1 MCCETLSDLFDMAR
15 AVYNED
21 NSELPYCLKIT
32 EYIKRAIPCL
42 PKSNSLNA
50 LYWKV
55 LLWEAPN
62 RFESFLLYMEKNRP
76 YKKKFYEPRMN
87 PLSIVAQDLQ
97 DLEDGKYDFYG
108 LSMPPRVGKAI
119 AYDTPVLTKNGWKKH
134 GDLTIRDSVIGI
146 DGEYKKILAIHN
158 PCEMEY
164 EVTFSDGEKIVCHG
178 NHEWVVEDRNTR
190 KLRRIETKK
199 IAGDL
204 RSNDGH
210 FKYRIPKKKFLQGD
224 VHELAVDPYT
234 LGVWLGDGRNQNPDI
249 CGAESDYAI
258 VQAILDNGYELA
270 WDTRHKTTGVRYYG
284 FKELRKQLQE
294 YDMCHSRRRSDKY
307 IPDNYLTA
315 TVGQRLE
322 LLAGLLDTD
331 GCLRKKEH
339 RYDFTTNEERLRDD
353 VISLVSTFGWRCS
366 VVRYERGIS
375 SSGIRANKPYWVIS
389 FNPTCYIPCRLE
401 RKQLYEFSK
410 QRAITIT
417 DVEKI
422 HGIQGNCITVEGG
435 VYCVGK
441 RLKPTHNS
449 SICIFYFAW
458 IIGKRPSSHNA
469 MSGHSGILA
478 DRFHNDLIKL
488 TENEE
493 YTFHEIFPDVQLVS
507 KSSEKNE
514 LYYDAVESFAT
525 TTCRGIDGTWTGAV
539 DISEDGYLYVDD
551 LVRDR
556 KESLSLRRL
565 EGRYQDYLNI
575 LVDRKNDGSKELMVG
590 TRWNVADPL
599 GRIEK
604 QYKDNPRYKFRK
616 LPALNE
622 KGESNFN
629 YPVHGFSTEYYHNM
643 RDRLDKNEWMAKF
656 MQTPFV
662 REGLLFPADG
672 LRYYNGI
679 LPEGDHR
686 VVGACDVA
694 WGGGDSLSMPI
705 GYEYPNGDVYIPSW
719 IFNKGPKEVTIP
731 LVTGKIIGERLT
743 EIQFEANNGGDMYS
757 DKVSSELEKHNYH
770 CSCSY
775 KKAPGNMEKMTKMV
789 AYSGDVKKHFI
800 FLDPEHQDQEYSDA
814 MDELNMTVQ
823 IGDNEHDDAGDGITQ
838 LAMKIYGEI
847 GGPAEIYSSPV

>member
-1 MCCETLSDLFDMAR
+1 MISGRNKRIINAIKKKPVCCETLRDLFDMAR
-15 AVYNED
+15 AVYKED
-21 NSELPYCLKIT
+21 NAELSYCLKIT
-32 EYIKRAIPCL
+32 SYIKQVIPL
-42 PKSNSLNA
+42 LEKSDALNSL
-50 LYWKV
+50 YWDV

-108 LSMPPRVGKAI
+108 LSMPPRVGK
-119 AYDTPVLTKNGWKKH
+119 
-134 GDLTIRDSVIGI
+134 
-146 DGEYKKILAIHN
+146 
-158 PCEMEY
+158 
-164 EVTFSDGEKIVCHG
+164 
-178 NHEWVVEDRNTR
+178 
-190 KLRRIETKK
+190 
-199 IAGDL
+199 
-204 RSNDGH
+204 
-210 FKYRIPKKKFLQGD
+210 
-224 VHELAVDPYT
+224 
-234 LGVWLGDGRNQNPDI
+234 
-249 CGAESDYAI
+249 
-258 VQAILDNGYELA
+258 
-270 WDTRHKTTGVRYYG
+270 
-284 FKELRKQLQE
+284 
-294 YDMCHSRRRSDKY
+294 
-307 IPDNYLTA
+307 
-315 TVGQRLE
+315 
-322 LLAGLLDTD
+322 
-331 GCLRKKEH
+331 
-339 RYDFTTNEERLRDD
+339 
-353 VISLVSTFGWRCS
+353 ST
-366 VVRYERGIS
+366 
-375 SSGIRANKPYWVIS
+375 
-389 FNPTCYIPCRLE
+389 
-401 RKQLYEFSK
+401 
-410 QRAITIT
+410 
-417 DVEKI
+417 
-422 HGIQGNCITVEGG
+422 
-435 VYCVGK
+435 
-441 RLKPTHNS
+441 
-449 SICIFYFAW
+449 ICIFFYAW

-565 EGRYQDYLNI
+565 DGRYQDYLNI

-604 QYKDNPRYKFRK
+604 QYKNNPRYKFRK
-616 LPALNE
+616 IPALNE

-629 YPVHGFSTEYYHNM
+629 YPVKGFSTKYYHDM

-662 REGLLFPADG
+662 REGLLFPADE

-719 IFNKGPKEVTIP
+719 IFNKGKKEVTIP
-731 LVTGKIIGERLT
+731 LVTGKIIGEKLT

-757 DKVSSELEKHNYH
+757 DRVSTELEKHNYH

-838 LAMKIYGEI
+838 LAMKIYGDI
-847 GGPAEIYSSPV
+847 DGPASIIQSPV

>member
-1 MCCETLSDLFDMAR
+1 MISGRNKRIINAIKKKPVCCETLRDLFDMAR
-15 AVYNED
+15 AVYKED
-21 NSELPYCLKIT
+21 NAELSYCLKIT
-32 EYIKRAIPCL
+32 SYIKQVIPL
-42 PKSNSLNA
+42 LEKSDVLNSL
-50 LYWKV
+50 YWDV

-108 LSMPPRVGKAI
+108 LSMPPRVGK
-119 AYDTPVLTKNGWKKH
+119 
-134 GDLTIRDSVIGI
+134 
-146 DGEYKKILAIHN
+146 
-158 PCEMEY
+158 
-164 EVTFSDGEKIVCHG
+164 
-178 NHEWVVEDRNTR
+178 
-190 KLRRIETKK
+190 
-199 IAGDL
+199 
-204 RSNDGH
+204 
-210 FKYRIPKKKFLQGD
+210 
-224 VHELAVDPYT
+224 
-234 LGVWLGDGRNQNPDI
+234 
-249 CGAESDYAI
+249 
-258 VQAILDNGYELA
+258 
-270 WDTRHKTTGVRYYG
+270 
-284 FKELRKQLQE
+284 
-294 YDMCHSRRRSDKY
+294 
-307 IPDNYLTA
+307 
-315 TVGQRLE
+315 
-322 LLAGLLDTD
+322 
-331 GCLRKKEH
+331 
-339 RYDFTTNEERLRDD
+339 
-353 VISLVSTFGWRCS
+353 ST
-366 VVRYERGIS
+366 
-375 SSGIRANKPYWVIS
+375 
-389 FNPTCYIPCRLE
+389 
-401 RKQLYEFSK
+401 
-410 QRAITIT
+410 
-417 DVEKI
+417 
-422 HGIQGNCITVEGG
+422 
-435 VYCVGK
+435 
-441 RLKPTHNS
+441 
-449 SICIFYFAW
+449 ICIFFYAW

-565 EGRYQDYLNI
+565 DGRYQDYLNI

-604 QYKDNPRYKFRK
+604 QYKNNPRYKFRK
-616 LPALNE
+616 IPALNE

-629 YPVHGFSTEYYHNM
+629 YPVKGFSTKYYHNM

-662 REGLLFPADG
+662 REGLLFPADE

-686 VVGACDVA
+686 VIGACDVA

-719 IFNKGPKEVTIP
+719 IFNKGKKEVTIP
-731 LVTGKIIGERLT
+731 LVTGKIIGEKLT

-757 DKVSSELEKHNYH
+757 DRVSTELEKHNYH

-838 LAMKIYGEI
+838 LAMKIYGDI
-847 GGPAEIYSSPV
+847 DGPASIIQSPV

>member
-1 MCCETLSDLFDMAR
+1 MISGRNKRIINAIKKKPVCCETLRDLFDMAR
-15 AVYNED
+15 AVYKED
-21 NSELPYCLKIT
+21 NAELSYCLKIT
-32 EYIKRAIPCL
+32 SYIKQVIPL
-42 PKSNSLNA
+42 LEKSDALNSL
-50 LYWKV
+50 YWDV

-108 LSMPPRVGKAI
+108 LSMPPRVGK
-119 AYDTPVLTKNGWKKH
+119 
-134 GDLTIRDSVIGI
+134 
-146 DGEYKKILAIHN
+146 
-158 PCEMEY
+158 
-164 EVTFSDGEKIVCHG
+164 
-178 NHEWVVEDRNTR
+178 
-190 KLRRIETKK
+190 
-199 IAGDL
+199 
-204 RSNDGH
+204 
-210 FKYRIPKKKFLQGD
+210 
-224 VHELAVDPYT
+224 
-234 LGVWLGDGRNQNPDI
+234 
-249 CGAESDYAI
+249 
-258 VQAILDNGYELA
+258 
-270 WDTRHKTTGVRYYG
+270 
-284 FKELRKQLQE
+284 
-294 YDMCHSRRRSDKY
+294 
-307 IPDNYLTA
+307 
-315 TVGQRLE
+315 
-322 LLAGLLDTD
+322 
-331 GCLRKKEH
+331 
-339 RYDFTTNEERLRDD
+339 
-353 VISLVSTFGWRCS
+353 ST
-366 VVRYERGIS
+366 
-375 SSGIRANKPYWVIS
+375 
-389 FNPTCYIPCRLE
+389 
-401 RKQLYEFSK
+401 
-410 QRAITIT
+410 
-417 DVEKI
+417 
-422 HGIQGNCITVEGG
+422 
-435 VYCVGK
+435 
-441 RLKPTHNS
+441 
-449 SICIFYFAW
+449 ICIFFYAW
-458 IIGKRPSSHNA
+458 IIGKRPASHNA

-556 KESLSLRRL
+556 KESLSLKRL

-604 QYKDNPRYKFRK
+604 QYKNNPRYKFRK

-622 KGESNFN
+622 KGESNFD
-629 YPVHGFSTEYYHNM
+629 YPVHGFSTKYYHNM

-662 REGLLFPADG
+662 REGLLFPADE

-719 IFNKGPKEVTIP
+719 IFNKGKKEVTIP
-731 LVTGKIIGERLT
+731 LVTGKIIGEKLT

-757 DKVSSELEKHNYH
+757 DRVSTELEKHNYH

-775 KKAPGNMEKMTKMV
+775 KKAPGNMEKTTKMV
-789 AYSGDVKKHFI
+789 AYSGDIKKHFI

-838 LAMKIYGEI
+838 LAMKIYGDYDE
-847 GGPAEIYSSPV
+847 PASIIQSPV

>member
-1 MCCETLSDLFDMAR
+1 MISGRNKRIINAIKRKPVCCETLRDLFDMAR
-15 AVYNED
+15 AVYKED
-21 NSELPYCLKIT
+21 NAELSYCLKIT
-32 EYIKRAIPCL
+32 SYIKQVIPL
-42 PKSNSLNA
+42 LEKSDALNG
-50 LYWKV
+50 LYWDV

-108 LSMPPRVGKAI
+108 LSMPPRVGKR
-119 AYDTPVLTKNGWKKH
+119 T
-134 GDLTIRDSVIGI
+134 
-146 DGEYKKILAIHN
+146 
-158 PCEMEY
+158 
-164 EVTFSDGEKIVCHG
+164 
-178 NHEWVVEDRNTR
+178 
-190 KLRRIETKK
+190 
-199 IAGDL
+199 
-204 RSNDGH
+204 
-210 FKYRIPKKKFLQGD
+210 
-224 VHELAVDPYT
+224 
-234 LGVWLGDGRNQNPDI
+234 
-249 CGAESDYAI
+249 
-258 VQAILDNGYELA
+258 
-270 WDTRHKTTGVRYYG
+270 
-284 FKELRKQLQE
+284 
-294 YDMCHSRRRSDKY
+294 
-307 IPDNYLTA
+307 
-315 TVGQRLE
+315 
-322 LLAGLLDTD
+322 
-331 GCLRKKEH
+331 
-339 RYDFTTNEERLRDD
+339 
-353 VISLVSTFGWRCS
+353 
-366 VVRYERGIS
+366 
-375 SSGIRANKPYWVIS
+375 
-389 FNPTCYIPCRLE
+389 
-401 RKQLYEFSK
+401 
-410 QRAITIT
+410 
-417 DVEKI
+417 
-422 HGIQGNCITVEGG
+422 
-435 VYCVGK
+435 
-441 RLKPTHNS
+441 
-449 SICIFYFAW
+449 ICIFFYAW

-556 KESLSLRRL
+556 KESLSLKRL
-565 EGRYQDYLNI
+565 DGRYQDYLNI
-575 LVDRKNDGSKELMVG
+575 LVDRKNDGSRELMVG

-604 QYKDNPRYKFRK
+604 QYKNNPRYKFRK
-616 LPALNE
+616 IPALNE

-775 KKAPGNMEKMTKMV
+775 KKAPGNMEKMTKMI
-789 AYSGDVKKHFI
+789 AYSGDIKKHFV
-800 FLDPEHQDQEYSDA
+800 FLDPDCQDQEYSDA

-838 LAMKIYGEI
+838 LAMKIYGDI
-847 GGPAEIYSSPV
+847 GGPASIVQSPV

>member
-1 MCCETLSDLFDMAR
+1 MISGRNKRIINAIKKKPVCCETLRDLFDMAR
-15 AVYNED
+15 AVYKED
-21 NSELPYCLKIT
+21 NAELSYCLKIT
-32 EYIKRAIPCL
+32 SYIKQVIPL
-42 PKSNSLNA
+42 LEKSDALNSL
-50 LYWKV
+50 YWDV

-108 LSMPPRVGKAI
+108 LSMPPRVGK
-119 AYDTPVLTKNGWKKH
+119 
-134 GDLTIRDSVIGI
+134 
-146 DGEYKKILAIHN
+146 
-158 PCEMEY
+158 
-164 EVTFSDGEKIVCHG
+164 
-178 NHEWVVEDRNTR
+178 
-190 KLRRIETKK
+190 
-199 IAGDL
+199 
-204 RSNDGH
+204 
-210 FKYRIPKKKFLQGD
+210 
-224 VHELAVDPYT
+224 
-234 LGVWLGDGRNQNPDI
+234 
-249 CGAESDYAI
+249 
-258 VQAILDNGYELA
+258 
-270 WDTRHKTTGVRYYG
+270 
-284 FKELRKQLQE
+284 
-294 YDMCHSRRRSDKY
+294 
-307 IPDNYLTA
+307 
-315 TVGQRLE
+315 
-322 LLAGLLDTD
+322 
-331 GCLRKKEH
+331 
-339 RYDFTTNEERLRDD
+339 
-353 VISLVSTFGWRCS
+353 ST
-366 VVRYERGIS
+366 
-375 SSGIRANKPYWVIS
+375 
-389 FNPTCYIPCRLE
+389 
-401 RKQLYEFSK
+401 
-410 QRAITIT
+410 
-417 DVEKI
+417 
-422 HGIQGNCITVEGG
+422 
-435 VYCVGK
+435 
-441 RLKPTHNS
+441 
-449 SICIFYFAW
+449 ICIFFYAW

-469 MSGHSGILA
+469 MSGNSGILA

-556 KESLSLRRL
+556 KESLSLKRL

-604 QYKDNPRYKFRK
+604 QYKNNPRYKFRK

-629 YPVHGFSTEYYHNM
+629 YPVKGFSTKYYHNM

-662 REGLLFPADG
+662 REGLLFPADE
-672 LRYYNGI
+672 LRYYNGV

-686 VVGACDVA
+686 VIGACDVA

-719 IFNKGPKEVTIP
+719 IFNKGKKEVTIP
-731 LVTGKIIGERLT
+731 LVTGKIIGEKLT

-757 DKVSSELEKHNYH
+757 DRVSTELEKHNYH

-838 LAMKIYGEI
+838 LAMKIYGDI
-847 GGPAEIYSSPV
+847 DGPASIIQSPV

>member
-1 MCCETLSDLFDMAR
+1 MISGRNRRIINAIKKKPVSNETLSDLFDMAR

-21 NSELPYCLKIT
+21 SAELHYCLKIT
-32 EYIKRAIPCL
+32 EYVKEVVHYL

-87 PLSIVAQDLQ
+87 PLRIVAQDLQ

-108 LSMPPRVGKAI
+108 LSMPPRVGK
-119 AYDTPVLTKNGWKKH
+119 
-134 GDLTIRDSVIGI
+134 
-146 DGEYKKILAIHN
+146 
-158 PCEMEY
+158 
-164 EVTFSDGEKIVCHG
+164 
-178 NHEWVVEDRNTR
+178 
-190 KLRRIETKK
+190 
-199 IAGDL
+199 
-204 RSNDGH
+204 
-210 FKYRIPKKKFLQGD
+210 
-224 VHELAVDPYT
+224 
-234 LGVWLGDGRNQNPDI
+234 
-249 CGAESDYAI
+249 
-258 VQAILDNGYELA
+258 
-270 WDTRHKTTGVRYYG
+270 
-284 FKELRKQLQE
+284 
-294 YDMCHSRRRSDKY
+294 
-307 IPDNYLTA
+307 
-315 TVGQRLE
+315 
-322 LLAGLLDTD
+322 
-331 GCLRKKEH
+331 
-339 RYDFTTNEERLRDD
+339 
-353 VISLVSTFGWRCS
+353 ST
-366 VVRYERGIS
+366 
-375 SSGIRANKPYWVIS
+375 
-389 FNPTCYIPCRLE
+389 
-401 RKQLYEFSK
+401 
-410 QRAITIT
+410 
-417 DVEKI
+417 
-422 HGIQGNCITVEGG
+422 
-435 VYCVGK
+435 
-441 RLKPTHNS
+441 
-449 SICIFYFAW
+449 ICIFFFAW
-458 IIGKRPSSHNA
+458 IIGKRPDSHNA

-493 YTFHEIFPDVQLVS
+493 YTFHEIFPDVNLQM

-539 DISEDGYLYVDD
+539 DISQDGYLYVDD

-556 KESLSLRRL
+556 KESLSPKRL

-575 LVDRKNDGSKELMVG
+575 LVDRKNDGSRELMVG
-590 TRWNVADPL
+590 TRWNVMDPL
-599 GRIEK
+599 GKIEK
-604 QYKDNPRYKFRK
+604 QYKNNPRYKFRK

-622 KGESNFN
+622 KGESNFD
-629 YPVHGFSTEYYHNM
+629 YPVKGFSTKYYHDM
-643 RDRLDKNEWMAKF
+643 RDKLDKNEWMAKF

-719 IFNKGPKEVTIP
+719 IFNKGPKETTIP
-731 LVTGKIIGERLT
+731 LVTGKIMGEKLT

-757 DKVSSELEKHNYH
+757 DKVSAELEKHNYH

-789 AYSGDVKKHFI
+789 AYSGDVKRHFI

-838 LAMKIYGEI
+838 LAIKIYGDV
-847 GGPAEIYSSPV
+847 GGPADIISSPV

>member
-1 MCCETLSDLFDMAR
+1 MISGRNKRIINAIKKKPVCCETLRDLFDMAR
-15 AVYNED
+15 AVYKED
-21 NSELPYCLKIT
+21 NAELSYCLKIT
-32 EYIKRAIPCL
+32 SYVKKVIPL
-42 PKSNSLNA
+42 LEKSDALNSL
-50 LYWKV
+50 YWDV

-108 LSMPPRVGKAI
+108 LSMPPRVGK
-119 AYDTPVLTKNGWKKH
+119 
-134 GDLTIRDSVIGI
+134 
-146 DGEYKKILAIHN
+146 
-158 PCEMEY
+158 
-164 EVTFSDGEKIVCHG
+164 
-178 NHEWVVEDRNTR
+178 
-190 KLRRIETKK
+190 
-199 IAGDL
+199 
-204 RSNDGH
+204 
-210 FKYRIPKKKFLQGD
+210 
-224 VHELAVDPYT
+224 
-234 LGVWLGDGRNQNPDI
+234 
-249 CGAESDYAI
+249 
-258 VQAILDNGYELA
+258 
-270 WDTRHKTTGVRYYG
+270 
-284 FKELRKQLQE
+284 
-294 YDMCHSRRRSDKY
+294 
-307 IPDNYLTA
+307 
-315 TVGQRLE
+315 
-322 LLAGLLDTD
+322 
-331 GCLRKKEH
+331 
-339 RYDFTTNEERLRDD
+339 
-353 VISLVSTFGWRCS
+353 ST
-366 VVRYERGIS
+366 
-375 SSGIRANKPYWVIS
+375 
-389 FNPTCYIPCRLE
+389 
-401 RKQLYEFSK
+401 
-410 QRAITIT
+410 
-417 DVEKI
+417 
-422 HGIQGNCITVEGG
+422 
-435 VYCVGK
+435 
-441 RLKPTHNS
+441 
-449 SICIFYFAW
+449 ICIFFYAW

-493 YTFHEIFPDVQLVS
+493 YTFHEIFPDVQLAS

-556 KESLSLRRL
+556 KESLSLKRL

-604 QYKDNPRYKFRK
+604 QYKNNPRYKFRK

-775 KKAPGNMEKMTKMV
+775 KKAPGNMEKMTKMI
-789 AYSGDVKKHFI
+789 AYSGDIKKHFI
-800 FLDPEHQDQEYSDA
+800 FLDPDCQDQEYSDA

-838 LAMKIYGEI
+838 LAMKIYGDI
-847 GGPAEIYSSPV
+847 GGLASIVQSPV

>member
-1 MCCETLSDLFDMAR
+1 MISGRNKRIINAIKKKPVCCETLRDLFDMAR
-15 AVYNED
+15 AVYKED
-21 NSELPYCLKIT
+21 NAELSYCLKIT
-32 EYIKRAIPCL
+32 SYIKQVIPL
-42 PKSNSLNA
+42 LEKSDALNSL
-50 LYWKV
+50 YWDV

-108 LSMPPRVGKAI
+108 LSMPPRVGK
-119 AYDTPVLTKNGWKKH
+119 
-134 GDLTIRDSVIGI
+134 
-146 DGEYKKILAIHN
+146 
-158 PCEMEY
+158 
-164 EVTFSDGEKIVCHG
+164 
-178 NHEWVVEDRNTR
+178 
-190 KLRRIETKK
+190 
-199 IAGDL
+199 
-204 RSNDGH
+204 
-210 FKYRIPKKKFLQGD
+210 
-224 VHELAVDPYT
+224 
-234 LGVWLGDGRNQNPDI
+234 
-249 CGAESDYAI
+249 
-258 VQAILDNGYELA
+258 
-270 WDTRHKTTGVRYYG
+270 
-284 FKELRKQLQE
+284 
-294 YDMCHSRRRSDKY
+294 
-307 IPDNYLTA
+307 
-315 TVGQRLE
+315 
-322 LLAGLLDTD
+322 
-331 GCLRKKEH
+331 
-339 RYDFTTNEERLRDD
+339 
-353 VISLVSTFGWRCS
+353 ST
-366 VVRYERGIS
+366 
-375 SSGIRANKPYWVIS
+375 
-389 FNPTCYIPCRLE
+389 
-401 RKQLYEFSK
+401 
-410 QRAITIT
+410 
-417 DVEKI
+417 
-422 HGIQGNCITVEGG
+422 
-435 VYCVGK
+435 
-441 RLKPTHNS
+441 
-449 SICIFYFAW
+449 ICIFFYAW

-565 EGRYQDYLNI
+565 DGRYQDYLNI

-604 QYKDNPRYKFRK
+604 QYKNNPRYKFRK
-616 LPALNE
+616 IPALNE

-629 YPVHGFSTEYYHNM
+629 YPVKGFSTKYYHNM

-662 REGLLFPADG
+662 REGLLFPADE
-672 LRYYNGI
+672 LRYYNGV

-719 IFNKGPKEVTIP
+719 IFNKGKKEVTIP
-731 LVTGKIIGERLT
+731 LVTGKIIGEKLT

-757 DKVSSELEKHNYH
+757 DRVSTELEKHNYH

-823 IGDNEHDDAGDGITQ
+823 IGDNKHDDAGDGITQ
-838 LAMKIYGEI
+838 LAMKIYGDI
-847 GGPAEIYSSPV
+847 DGPASIIQSPV

>member
-1 MCCETLSDLFDMAR
+1 MILGRNKRIINAIKKKPVSCETLRDLFDMAR
-15 AVYNED
+15 AVYKED
-21 NSELPYCLKIT
+21 NAELSYCLKIT
-32 EYIKRAIPCL
+32 SYIKQVIPL
-42 PKSNSLNA
+42 LEKSDALNSL
-50 LYWKV
+50 YWDV

-108 LSMPPRVGKAI
+108 LSMPPRVGK
-119 AYDTPVLTKNGWKKH
+119 
-134 GDLTIRDSVIGI
+134 
-146 DGEYKKILAIHN
+146 
-158 PCEMEY
+158 
-164 EVTFSDGEKIVCHG
+164 
-178 NHEWVVEDRNTR
+178 
-190 KLRRIETKK
+190 
-199 IAGDL
+199 
-204 RSNDGH
+204 
-210 FKYRIPKKKFLQGD
+210 
-224 VHELAVDPYT
+224 
-234 LGVWLGDGRNQNPDI
+234 
-249 CGAESDYAI
+249 
-258 VQAILDNGYELA
+258 
-270 WDTRHKTTGVRYYG
+270 
-284 FKELRKQLQE
+284 
-294 YDMCHSRRRSDKY
+294 
-307 IPDNYLTA
+307 
-315 TVGQRLE
+315 
-322 LLAGLLDTD
+322 
-331 GCLRKKEH
+331 
-339 RYDFTTNEERLRDD
+339 
-353 VISLVSTFGWRCS
+353 ST
-366 VVRYERGIS
+366 
-375 SSGIRANKPYWVIS
+375 
-389 FNPTCYIPCRLE
+389 
-401 RKQLYEFSK
+401 
-410 QRAITIT
+410 
-417 DVEKI
+417 
-422 HGIQGNCITVEGG
+422 
-435 VYCVGK
+435 
-441 RLKPTHNS
+441 
-449 SICIFYFAW
+449 ICIFFYAW

-556 KESLSLRRL
+556 KESLSLKRL

-604 QYKDNPRYKFRK
+604 QYKNNPRYKFRK
-616 LPALNE
+616 IPALNE
-622 KGESNFN
+622 KGESNFD
-629 YPVHGFSTEYYHNM
+629 YPVKGFSTKYYHNM

-662 REGLLFPADG
+662 REGLLFPADE

-686 VVGACDVA
+686 VIGACDVA

-719 IFNKGPKEVTIP
+719 IFNKGKKEVTIP
-731 LVTGKIIGERLT
+731 LVTGKIIGEKLT

-757 DKVSSELEKHNYH
+757 DRVSTELEKHNYH

-838 LAMKIYGEI
+838 LAMKIYGDI
-847 GGPAEIYSSPV
+847 DGPASIIQSPV

>member
-1 MCCETLSDLFDMAR
+1 MISGRNKRIINAIKKKPVCCETLRDLFDMAR
-15 AVYNED
+15 AVYKED
-21 NSELPYCLKIT
+21 NAELSYCLKIT
-32 EYIKRAIPCL
+32 SYIKQVIPL
-42 PKSNSLNA
+42 LEKSDALNSL
-50 LYWKV
+50 YWDV

-108 LSMPPRVGKAI
+108 LSMPPRVGK
-119 AYDTPVLTKNGWKKH
+119 
-134 GDLTIRDSVIGI
+134 
-146 DGEYKKILAIHN
+146 
-158 PCEMEY
+158 
-164 EVTFSDGEKIVCHG
+164 
-178 NHEWVVEDRNTR
+178 
-190 KLRRIETKK
+190 
-199 IAGDL
+199 
-204 RSNDGH
+204 
-210 FKYRIPKKKFLQGD
+210 
-224 VHELAVDPYT
+224 
-234 LGVWLGDGRNQNPDI
+234 
-249 CGAESDYAI
+249 
-258 VQAILDNGYELA
+258 
-270 WDTRHKTTGVRYYG
+270 
-284 FKELRKQLQE
+284 
-294 YDMCHSRRRSDKY
+294 
-307 IPDNYLTA
+307 
-315 TVGQRLE
+315 
-322 LLAGLLDTD
+322 
-331 GCLRKKEH
+331 
-339 RYDFTTNEERLRDD
+339 
-353 VISLVSTFGWRCS
+353 ST
-366 VVRYERGIS
+366 
-375 SSGIRANKPYWVIS
+375 
-389 FNPTCYIPCRLE
+389 
-401 RKQLYEFSK
+401 
-410 QRAITIT
+410 
-417 DVEKI
+417 
-422 HGIQGNCITVEGG
+422 
-435 VYCVGK
+435 
-441 RLKPTHNS
+441 
-449 SICIFYFAW
+449 ICIFFYAW

-565 EGRYQDYLNI
+565 DGRYQDYLNI

-604 QYKDNPRYKFRK
+604 QYKNNPRYKFRK
-616 LPALNE
+616 IPALNE

-629 YPVHGFSTEYYHNM
+629 YPVKGFSTKYYHNM

-662 REGLLFPADG
+662 REGLLFPADE

-719 IFNKGPKEVTIP
+719 IFNKGKKEVTIP
-731 LVTGKIIGERLT
+731 LVTGKIIGEKLT

-757 DKVSSELEKHNYH
+757 DRVSTELEKHNYH

-838 LAMKIYGEI
+838 LAMKIYGDI
-847 GGPAEIYSSPV
+847 DGPASIIQSPV

>member
-1 MCCETLSDLFDMAR
+1 MISGRNKRIINAIKKKPVCCETLRDLFDMAR
-15 AVYNED
+15 AVYKED
-21 NSELPYCLKIT
+21 NAELSYCLKIT
-32 EYIKRAIPCL
+32 IYIKQVIPL
-42 PKSNSLNA
+42 LEKSDALNSL
-50 LYWKV
+50 YWDV

-108 LSMPPRVGKAI
+108 LSMPPRVGK
-119 AYDTPVLTKNGWKKH
+119 
-134 GDLTIRDSVIGI
+134 
-146 DGEYKKILAIHN
+146 
-158 PCEMEY
+158 
-164 EVTFSDGEKIVCHG
+164 
-178 NHEWVVEDRNTR
+178 
-190 KLRRIETKK
+190 
-199 IAGDL
+199 
-204 RSNDGH
+204 
-210 FKYRIPKKKFLQGD
+210 
-224 VHELAVDPYT
+224 
-234 LGVWLGDGRNQNPDI
+234 
-249 CGAESDYAI
+249 
-258 VQAILDNGYELA
+258 
-270 WDTRHKTTGVRYYG
+270 
-284 FKELRKQLQE
+284 
-294 YDMCHSRRRSDKY
+294 
-307 IPDNYLTA
+307 
-315 TVGQRLE
+315 
-322 LLAGLLDTD
+322 
-331 GCLRKKEH
+331 
-339 RYDFTTNEERLRDD
+339 
-353 VISLVSTFGWRCS
+353 ST
-366 VVRYERGIS
+366 
-375 SSGIRANKPYWVIS
+375 
-389 FNPTCYIPCRLE
+389 
-401 RKQLYEFSK
+401 
-410 QRAITIT
+410 
-417 DVEKI
+417 
-422 HGIQGNCITVEGG
+422 
-435 VYCVGK
+435 
-441 RLKPTHNS
+441 
-449 SICIFYFAW
+449 ICIFFYAW

-565 EGRYQDYLNI
+565 DGRYQDYLNI

-604 QYKDNPRYKFRK
+604 QYKNNPRYKFRK
-616 LPALNE
+616 IPALNE

-629 YPVHGFSTEYYHNM
+629 YPVKGFSTKYYHNM

-662 REGLLFPADG
+662 REGLLFPADE
-672 LRYYNGI
+672 LRYYNGV

-719 IFNKGPKEVTIP
+719 IFNKGKKEVTIP
-731 LVTGKIIGERLT
+731 LVTGKIIGEKLT

-757 DKVSSELEKHNYH
+757 DRVSTELEKHNYH

-838 LAMKIYGEI
+838 LAMKIYGDI
-847 GGPAEIYSSPV
+847 DGPASIIQSPV

>member
-1 MCCETLSDLFDMAR
+1 MISGRNRRIINAIKKKPVSNETLSDLFDMAR
-15 AVYNED
+15 VVYNED
-21 NSELPYCLKIT
+21 SAELHYCLKIT
-32 EYIKRAIPCL
+32 EYVKEVIPYL

-87 PLSIVAQDLQ
+87 PLRIVAQDLQ

-108 LSMPPRVGKAI
+108 LSMPPRVGK
-119 AYDTPVLTKNGWKKH
+119 
-134 GDLTIRDSVIGI
+134 
-146 DGEYKKILAIHN
+146 
-158 PCEMEY
+158 
-164 EVTFSDGEKIVCHG
+164 
-178 NHEWVVEDRNTR
+178 
-190 KLRRIETKK
+190 
-199 IAGDL
+199 
-204 RSNDGH
+204 
-210 FKYRIPKKKFLQGD
+210 
-224 VHELAVDPYT
+224 
-234 LGVWLGDGRNQNPDI
+234 
-249 CGAESDYAI
+249 
-258 VQAILDNGYELA
+258 
-270 WDTRHKTTGVRYYG
+270 
-284 FKELRKQLQE
+284 
-294 YDMCHSRRRSDKY
+294 
-307 IPDNYLTA
+307 
-315 TVGQRLE
+315 
-322 LLAGLLDTD
+322 
-331 GCLRKKEH
+331 
-339 RYDFTTNEERLRDD
+339 
-353 VISLVSTFGWRCS
+353 ST
-366 VVRYERGIS
+366 
-375 SSGIRANKPYWVIS
+375 
-389 FNPTCYIPCRLE
+389 
-401 RKQLYEFSK
+401 
-410 QRAITIT
+410 
-417 DVEKI
+417 
-422 HGIQGNCITVEGG
+422 
-435 VYCVGK
+435 
-441 RLKPTHNS
+441 
-449 SICIFYFAW
+449 ICIFFFAW
-458 IIGKRPSSHNA
+458 IIGKRPDSHNA

-493 YTFHEIFPDVQLVS
+493 YTFHEIFPDVNLQM

-539 DISEDGYLYVDD
+539 DISQDGYLYVDD

-556 KESLSLRRL
+556 KESLSPKRL

-575 LVDRKNDGSKELMVG
+575 LVDRKNDGSRELMVG
-590 TRWNVADPL
+590 TRWNVMDPL
-599 GRIEK
+599 GKIEK
-604 QYKDNPRYKFRK
+604 QYKNNPRYKFRK

-622 KGESNFN
+622 KGESNFD
-629 YPVHGFSTEYYHNM
+629 YPVKGFSTKYYHDM
-643 RDRLDKNEWMAKF
+643 RDKLDKNEWMAKF

-719 IFNKGPKEVTIP
+719 IFNKGPKETTIP
-731 LVTGKIIGERLT
+731 LVTGKIMGEKLT

-757 DKVSSELEKHNYH
+757 DKVSAELEKHNYH

-789 AYSGDVKKHFI
+789 AYSGDVKRHFI

-838 LAMKIYGEI
+838 LAIKIYGDV
-847 GGPAEIYSSPV
+847 GGPADIISSPV

>member
-1 MCCETLSDLFDMAR
+1 MISGRNRRIINAIKKKPVSCETLSDLFDMAR
-15 AVYNED
+15 AVYDED
-21 NSELPYCLKIT
+21 DSELSYCLKIT
-32 EYIKRAIPCL
+32 EYVKKVIPCL
-42 PKSNSLNA
+42 PNSNSLNA

-108 LSMPPRVGKAI
+108 LSMPPRVGK
-119 AYDTPVLTKNGWKKH
+119 
-134 GDLTIRDSVIGI
+134 
-146 DGEYKKILAIHN
+146 
-158 PCEMEY
+158 
-164 EVTFSDGEKIVCHG
+164 
-178 NHEWVVEDRNTR
+178 
-190 KLRRIETKK
+190 
-199 IAGDL
+199 
-204 RSNDGH
+204 
-210 FKYRIPKKKFLQGD
+210 
-224 VHELAVDPYT
+224 
-234 LGVWLGDGRNQNPDI
+234 
-249 CGAESDYAI
+249 
-258 VQAILDNGYELA
+258 
-270 WDTRHKTTGVRYYG
+270 
-284 FKELRKQLQE
+284 
-294 YDMCHSRRRSDKY
+294 
-307 IPDNYLTA
+307 
-315 TVGQRLE
+315 
-322 LLAGLLDTD
+322 
-331 GCLRKKEH
+331 
-339 RYDFTTNEERLRDD
+339 
-353 VISLVSTFGWRCS
+353 ST
-366 VVRYERGIS
+366 
-375 SSGIRANKPYWVIS
+375 
-389 FNPTCYIPCRLE
+389 
-401 RKQLYEFSK
+401 
-410 QRAITIT
+410 
-417 DVEKI
+417 
-422 HGIQGNCITVEGG
+422 
-435 VYCVGK
+435 
-441 RLKPTHNS
+441 
-449 SICIFYFAW
+449 ICIFFYAW

-556 KESLSLRRL
+556 KESLSLKRL

-604 QYKDNPRYKFRK
+604 QYKNNPRYKFRK

-622 KGESNFN
+622 KGESNFD
-629 YPVHGFSTEYYHNM
+629 YPVHGFSTKYYHNM

-662 REGLLFPADG
+662 REGLLFPADE

-719 IFNKGPKEVTIP
+719 IFNKGKKEVTIP
-731 LVTGKIIGERLT
+731 LVTGKIIGEKLT

-757 DKVSSELEKHNYH
+757 DRVSTELEKHNYH

-838 LAMKIYGEI
+838 LAMKIYGDI
-847 GGPAEIYSSPV
+847 GGPAQIIQSPV

>member
-1 MCCETLSDLFDMAR
+1 MISGRNKRIINAIKKKPVSCETLRDLFDMAR
-15 AVYNED
+15 AVYKED
-21 NSELPYCLKIT
+21 NAELSYCLKIT
-32 EYIKRAIPCL
+32 SYIKQVIPL
-42 PKSNSLNA
+42 LEKSDALNSL
-50 LYWKV
+50 YWDV

-108 LSMPPRVGKAI
+108 LSMPPRVGK
-119 AYDTPVLTKNGWKKH
+119 
-134 GDLTIRDSVIGI
+134 
-146 DGEYKKILAIHN
+146 
-158 PCEMEY
+158 
-164 EVTFSDGEKIVCHG
+164 
-178 NHEWVVEDRNTR
+178 
-190 KLRRIETKK
+190 
-199 IAGDL
+199 
-204 RSNDGH
+204 
-210 FKYRIPKKKFLQGD
+210 
-224 VHELAVDPYT
+224 
-234 LGVWLGDGRNQNPDI
+234 
-249 CGAESDYAI
+249 
-258 VQAILDNGYELA
+258 
-270 WDTRHKTTGVRYYG
+270 
-284 FKELRKQLQE
+284 
-294 YDMCHSRRRSDKY
+294 
-307 IPDNYLTA
+307 
-315 TVGQRLE
+315 
-322 LLAGLLDTD
+322 
-331 GCLRKKEH
+331 
-339 RYDFTTNEERLRDD
+339 
-353 VISLVSTFGWRCS
+353 ST
-366 VVRYERGIS
+366 
-375 SSGIRANKPYWVIS
+375 
-389 FNPTCYIPCRLE
+389 
-401 RKQLYEFSK
+401 
-410 QRAITIT
+410 
-417 DVEKI
+417 
-422 HGIQGNCITVEGG
+422 
-435 VYCVGK
+435 
-441 RLKPTHNS
+441 
-449 SICIFYFAW
+449 ICIFFYAW

-556 KESLSLRRL
+556 KESLSLKRL

-604 QYKDNPRYKFRK
+604 QYKNNPRYKFRK

-629 YPVHGFSTEYYHNM
+629 YPVKGFSTKYYHNM

-662 REGLLFPADG
+662 REGLLFPADE
-672 LRYYNGI
+672 LRYYNGV

-686 VVGACDVA
+686 VIGACDVA

-719 IFNKGPKEVTIP
+719 IFNKGKKEVTIP
-731 LVTGKIIGERLT
+731 LVTGKIIGEKLT

-757 DKVSSELEKHNYH
+757 DRVSTELEKHNYH

-838 LAMKIYGEI
+838 LAMKIYGDI
-847 GGPAEIYSSPV
+847 DGPASIIQSPV

>member
-1 MCCETLSDLFDMAR
+1 
-15 AVYNED
+15 
-21 NSELPYCLKIT
+21 
-32 EYIKRAIPCL
+32 
-42 PKSNSLNA
+42 
-50 LYWKV
+50 
-55 LLWEAPN
+55 
-62 RFESFLLYMEKNRP
+62 
-76 YKKKFYEPRMN
+76 MN

-108 LSMPPRVGKAI
+108 LSMPPRVGK
-119 AYDTPVLTKNGWKKH
+119 
-134 GDLTIRDSVIGI
+134 
-146 DGEYKKILAIHN
+146 
-158 PCEMEY
+158 
-164 EVTFSDGEKIVCHG
+164 
-178 NHEWVVEDRNTR
+178 
-190 KLRRIETKK
+190 
-199 IAGDL
+199 
-204 RSNDGH
+204 
-210 FKYRIPKKKFLQGD
+210 
-224 VHELAVDPYT
+224 
-234 LGVWLGDGRNQNPDI
+234 
-249 CGAESDYAI
+249 
-258 VQAILDNGYELA
+258 
-270 WDTRHKTTGVRYYG
+270 
-284 FKELRKQLQE
+284 
-294 YDMCHSRRRSDKY
+294 
-307 IPDNYLTA
+307 
-315 TVGQRLE
+315 
-322 LLAGLLDTD
+322 
-331 GCLRKKEH
+331 
-339 RYDFTTNEERLRDD
+339 
-353 VISLVSTFGWRCS
+353 ST
-366 VVRYERGIS
+366 
-375 SSGIRANKPYWVIS
+375 
-389 FNPTCYIPCRLE
+389 
-401 RKQLYEFSK
+401 
-410 QRAITIT
+410 
-417 DVEKI
+417 
-422 HGIQGNCITVEGG
+422 
-435 VYCVGK
+435 
-441 RLKPTHNS
+441 
-449 SICIFYFAW
+449 ICIFFYAW

-556 KESLSLRRL
+556 KESLSLKRL
-565 EGRYQDYLNI
+565 DGRYQDYLNI
-575 LVDRKNDGSKELMVG
+575 LVDRKNDGSRELMVG

-604 QYKDNPRYKFRK
+604 QYKNNPRYKFRK
-616 LPALNE
+616 IPALNE

-775 KKAPGNMEKMTKMV
+775 KKAPGNMEKMTKMI
-789 AYSGDVKKHFI
+789 AYSGDIKKHFV
-800 FLDPEHQDQEYSDA
+800 FLDPDCQDQEYSDA

-838 LAMKIYGEI
+838 LAMKIYGDI
-847 GGPAEIYSSPV
+847 GGPASIVQSPV

>member
-1 MCCETLSDLFDMAR
+1 MISGRNKRIINAIKKKPVCCETLRDLFDMAR
-15 AVYNED
+15 AVYKED
-21 NSELPYCLKIT
+21 NAELSYCLKIT
-32 EYIKRAIPCL
+32 SYIKQVIPL
-42 PKSNSLNA
+42 LEKSDALNSL
-50 LYWKV
+50 YWDV

-87 PLSIVAQDLQ
+87 QLSIVAQDLQ

-108 LSMPPRVGKAI
+108 LSMPPRVGK
-119 AYDTPVLTKNGWKKH
+119 
-134 GDLTIRDSVIGI
+134 
-146 DGEYKKILAIHN
+146 
-158 PCEMEY
+158 
-164 EVTFSDGEKIVCHG
+164 
-178 NHEWVVEDRNTR
+178 
-190 KLRRIETKK
+190 
-199 IAGDL
+199 
-204 RSNDGH
+204 
-210 FKYRIPKKKFLQGD
+210 
-224 VHELAVDPYT
+224 
-234 LGVWLGDGRNQNPDI
+234 
-249 CGAESDYAI
+249 
-258 VQAILDNGYELA
+258 
-270 WDTRHKTTGVRYYG
+270 
-284 FKELRKQLQE
+284 
-294 YDMCHSRRRSDKY
+294 
-307 IPDNYLTA
+307 
-315 TVGQRLE
+315 
-322 LLAGLLDTD
+322 
-331 GCLRKKEH
+331 
-339 RYDFTTNEERLRDD
+339 
-353 VISLVSTFGWRCS
+353 ST
-366 VVRYERGIS
+366 
-375 SSGIRANKPYWVIS
+375 
-389 FNPTCYIPCRLE
+389 
-401 RKQLYEFSK
+401 
-410 QRAITIT
+410 
-417 DVEKI
+417 
-422 HGIQGNCITVEGG
+422 
-435 VYCVGK
+435 
-441 RLKPTHNS
+441 
-449 SICIFYFAW
+449 ICIFFYAW

-556 KESLSLRRL
+556 KESLSLKRL

-575 LVDRKNDGSKELMVG
+575 LVDRKNDGSKELIVG

-604 QYKDNPRYKFRK
+604 QYKNNPRYKFRK
-616 LPALNE
+616 IPALNE
-622 KGESNFN
+622 KGESNFD
-629 YPVHGFSTEYYHNM
+629 YPVHGFSTKYYHDM

-662 REGLLFPADG
+662 REGLLFPADE

-719 IFNKGPKEVTIP
+719 IFNKGKKEVTIP
-731 LVTGKIIGERLT
+731 LVTGKIIGEKLT

-757 DKVSSELEKHNYH
+757 DRVSTELEKHNYH

-838 LAMKIYGEI
+838 LAMKIYGDI
-847 GGPAEIYSSPV
+847 DGPASIIQSPV

>member
-1 MCCETLSDLFDMAR
+1 MISGRNKRIINAIKKKPVCCETLRDLFDMAR
-15 AVYNED
+15 AVYKED
-21 NSELPYCLKIT
+21 NAELSYCLKIT
-32 EYIKRAIPCL
+32 SYIKQVIPL
-42 PKSNSLNA
+42 LEKSDALNSL
-50 LYWKV
+50 YWDV

-108 LSMPPRVGKAI
+108 LSMPPRVGK
-119 AYDTPVLTKNGWKKH
+119 
-134 GDLTIRDSVIGI
+134 
-146 DGEYKKILAIHN
+146 
-158 PCEMEY
+158 
-164 EVTFSDGEKIVCHG
+164 
-178 NHEWVVEDRNTR
+178 
-190 KLRRIETKK
+190 
-199 IAGDL
+199 
-204 RSNDGH
+204 
-210 FKYRIPKKKFLQGD
+210 
-224 VHELAVDPYT
+224 
-234 LGVWLGDGRNQNPDI
+234 
-249 CGAESDYAI
+249 
-258 VQAILDNGYELA
+258 
-270 WDTRHKTTGVRYYG
+270 
-284 FKELRKQLQE
+284 
-294 YDMCHSRRRSDKY
+294 
-307 IPDNYLTA
+307 
-315 TVGQRLE
+315 
-322 LLAGLLDTD
+322 
-331 GCLRKKEH
+331 
-339 RYDFTTNEERLRDD
+339 
-353 VISLVSTFGWRCS
+353 ST
-366 VVRYERGIS
+366 
-375 SSGIRANKPYWVIS
+375 
-389 FNPTCYIPCRLE
+389 
-401 RKQLYEFSK
+401 
-410 QRAITIT
+410 
-417 DVEKI
+417 
-422 HGIQGNCITVEGG
+422 
-435 VYCVGK
+435 
-441 RLKPTHNS
+441 
-449 SICIFYFAW
+449 ICIFFYAW

-565 EGRYQDYLNI
+565 DGRYQDYLNI

-590 TRWNVADPL
+590 TRWNVDDPL

-604 QYKDNPRYKFRK
+604 QYKNNPRYKFRK

-622 KGESNFN
+622 KGESNFD
-629 YPVHGFSTEYYHNM
+629 YPVHGFSTKYYHDM

-662 REGLLFPADG
+662 REGLLFPADE

-719 IFNKGPKEVTIP
+719 IFNKGKKEVTIP
-731 LVTGKIIGERLT
+731 LVTGKIIGEKLT

-757 DKVSSELEKHNYH
+757 DRVSTELEKHNYH

-838 LAMKIYGEI
+838 LAMKIYGDI
-847 GGPAEIYSSPV
+847 DGPASIIQSPV

>member
-1 MCCETLSDLFDMAR
+1 MISGRNKRIINAIKKKPVCCETLRDLFDMAR
-15 AVYNED
+15 AVYKED
-21 NSELPYCLKIT
+21 NAELSYCLKIT
-32 EYIKRAIPCL
+32 NYMKQVIPL
-42 PKSNSLNA
+42 LEKSDALNSL
-50 LYWKV
+50 YWDV

-108 LSMPPRVGKAI
+108 LSMPPRVGKSA
-119 AYDTPVLTKNGWKKH
+119 
-134 GDLTIRDSVIGI
+134 
-146 DGEYKKILAIHN
+146 
-158 PCEMEY
+158 
-164 EVTFSDGEKIVCHG
+164 
-178 NHEWVVEDRNTR
+178 
-190 KLRRIETKK
+190 
-199 IAGDL
+199 
-204 RSNDGH
+204 
-210 FKYRIPKKKFLQGD
+210 
-224 VHELAVDPYT
+224 
-234 LGVWLGDGRNQNPDI
+234 
-249 CGAESDYAI
+249 
-258 VQAILDNGYELA
+258 
-270 WDTRHKTTGVRYYG
+270 
-284 FKELRKQLQE
+284 
-294 YDMCHSRRRSDKY
+294 
-307 IPDNYLTA
+307 
-315 TVGQRLE
+315 
-322 LLAGLLDTD
+322 
-331 GCLRKKEH
+331 
-339 RYDFTTNEERLRDD
+339 
-353 VISLVSTFGWRCS
+353 
-366 VVRYERGIS
+366 
-375 SSGIRANKPYWVIS
+375 
-389 FNPTCYIPCRLE
+389 
-401 RKQLYEFSK
+401 
-410 QRAITIT
+410 
-417 DVEKI
+417 
-422 HGIQGNCITVEGG
+422 
-435 VYCVGK
+435 
-441 RLKPTHNS
+441 
-449 SICIFYFAW
+449 ICIFFYAW

-565 EGRYQDYLNI
+565 DGRYQDYLNI

-604 QYKDNPRYKFRK
+604 QYKNNPRYKFRK
-616 LPALNE
+616 IPALNE

-629 YPVHGFSTEYYHNM
+629 YPVKGFSTKYYHNM

-662 REGLLFPADG
+662 REGLLFPADE
-672 LRYYNGI
+672 LRYYNGV

-719 IFNKGPKEVTIP
+719 IFNKGKKEVTIP
-731 LVTGKIIGERLT
+731 LVTGKIIGEKLT

-757 DKVSSELEKHNYH
+757 DRVSTELEKHNYH

-838 LAMKIYGEI
+838 LAMKIYGDI
-847 GGPAEIYSSPV
+847 DGPASIIQSPV

>member
-1 MCCETLSDLFDMAR
+1 MISGRNKRIINAIKKKPVCCETLRDLFDMAR
-15 AVYNED
+15 AVYKED
-21 NSELPYCLKIT
+21 NAELSYCLKIT
-32 EYIKRAIPCL
+32 SYIKQVIPL
-42 PKSNSLNA
+42 LEKSDALNSL
-50 LYWKV
+50 YWDV

-108 LSMPPRVGKAI
+108 LSMPPRVGK
-119 AYDTPVLTKNGWKKH
+119 
-134 GDLTIRDSVIGI
+134 
-146 DGEYKKILAIHN
+146 
-158 PCEMEY
+158 
-164 EVTFSDGEKIVCHG
+164 
-178 NHEWVVEDRNTR
+178 
-190 KLRRIETKK
+190 
-199 IAGDL
+199 
-204 RSNDGH
+204 
-210 FKYRIPKKKFLQGD
+210 
-224 VHELAVDPYT
+224 
-234 LGVWLGDGRNQNPDI
+234 
-249 CGAESDYAI
+249 
-258 VQAILDNGYELA
+258 
-270 WDTRHKTTGVRYYG
+270 
-284 FKELRKQLQE
+284 
-294 YDMCHSRRRSDKY
+294 
-307 IPDNYLTA
+307 
-315 TVGQRLE
+315 
-322 LLAGLLDTD
+322 
-331 GCLRKKEH
+331 
-339 RYDFTTNEERLRDD
+339 
-353 VISLVSTFGWRCS
+353 ST
-366 VVRYERGIS
+366 
-375 SSGIRANKPYWVIS
+375 
-389 FNPTCYIPCRLE
+389 
-401 RKQLYEFSK
+401 
-410 QRAITIT
+410 
-417 DVEKI
+417 
-422 HGIQGNCITVEGG
+422 
-435 VYCVGK
+435 
-441 RLKPTHNS
+441 
-449 SICIFYFAW
+449 ICIFFYAW

-539 DISEDGYLYVDD
+539 DISQDGYLYVDD

-556 KESLSLRRL
+556 KESLSPKRL

-575 LVDRKNDGSKELMVG
+575 LVDRKNDGSRELMVG
-590 TRWNVADPL
+590 TRWNVMDPL
-599 GRIEK
+599 GKIEK
-604 QYKDNPRYKFRK
+604 QYKNNPRYKFRK

-622 KGESNFN
+622 KGESNFD
-629 YPVHGFSTEYYHNM
+629 YPVKGFSTKYYHDM
-643 RDRLDKNEWMAKF
+643 RDKLDKNEWMAKF

-719 IFNKGPKEVTIP
+719 IFNKGPKETTIP
-731 LVTGKIIGERLT
+731 LVTGKIMGEKLT

-757 DKVSSELEKHNYH
+757 DRVSTELEKHNYH

-838 LAMKIYGEI
+838 LAMKIYGDI
-847 GGPAEIYSSPV
+847 DGPASIIQSPV

>member
-1 MCCETLSDLFDMAR
+1 MISGRNKRIINAIKKKPVCCETLRDLSDMAR
-15 AVYNED
+15 AVYKED
-21 NSELPYCLKIT
+21 NAELSYCLKIT
-32 EYIKRAIPCL
+32 SYIKQVIPL
-42 PKSNSLNA
+42 LEKSDALNSL
-50 LYWKV
+50 YWDV

-108 LSMPPRVGKAI
+108 LSMPPRVGK
-119 AYDTPVLTKNGWKKH
+119 
-134 GDLTIRDSVIGI
+134 
-146 DGEYKKILAIHN
+146 
-158 PCEMEY
+158 
-164 EVTFSDGEKIVCHG
+164 
-178 NHEWVVEDRNTR
+178 
-190 KLRRIETKK
+190 
-199 IAGDL
+199 
-204 RSNDGH
+204 
-210 FKYRIPKKKFLQGD
+210 
-224 VHELAVDPYT
+224 
-234 LGVWLGDGRNQNPDI
+234 
-249 CGAESDYAI
+249 
-258 VQAILDNGYELA
+258 
-270 WDTRHKTTGVRYYG
+270 
-284 FKELRKQLQE
+284 
-294 YDMCHSRRRSDKY
+294 
-307 IPDNYLTA
+307 
-315 TVGQRLE
+315 
-322 LLAGLLDTD
+322 
-331 GCLRKKEH
+331 
-339 RYDFTTNEERLRDD
+339 
-353 VISLVSTFGWRCS
+353 ST
-366 VVRYERGIS
+366 
-375 SSGIRANKPYWVIS
+375 
-389 FNPTCYIPCRLE
+389 
-401 RKQLYEFSK
+401 
-410 QRAITIT
+410 
-417 DVEKI
+417 
-422 HGIQGNCITVEGG
+422 
-435 VYCVGK
+435 
-441 RLKPTHNS
+441 
-449 SICIFYFAW
+449 ICIFFYAW

-556 KESLSLRRL
+556 KESLSLKRL

-604 QYKDNPRYKFRK
+604 QYKNNPRYKFRK

-622 KGESNFN
+622 KGESNFD
-629 YPVHGFSTEYYHNM
+629 YPVHGFSTKYYHDM

-662 REGLLFPADG
+662 REGLLFPADE

-719 IFNKGPKEVTIP
+719 IFNKGKKEVTIP
-731 LVTGKIIGERLT
+731 LVTGKIIGEKLT

-757 DKVSSELEKHNYH
+757 DRVSTELEKHNYH

-838 LAMKIYGEI
+838 LAMKIYGDI
-847 GGPAEIYSSPV
+847 DGPASIIQSPV

>member
-1 MCCETLSDLFDMAR
+1 MISGRNKRIINAIKKKPVSCETLRDLFDMAR
-15 AVYNED
+15 AVYKED
-21 NSELPYCLKIT
+21 NAELSYCLKIT
-32 EYIKRAIPCL
+32 SYIKQVIPL
-42 PKSNSLNA
+42 LGKSDALNSL
-50 LYWKV
+50 YWDV

-108 LSMPPRVGKAI
+108 LSMPPRVGK
-119 AYDTPVLTKNGWKKH
+119 
-134 GDLTIRDSVIGI
+134 
-146 DGEYKKILAIHN
+146 
-158 PCEMEY
+158 
-164 EVTFSDGEKIVCHG
+164 
-178 NHEWVVEDRNTR
+178 
-190 KLRRIETKK
+190 
-199 IAGDL
+199 
-204 RSNDGH
+204 
-210 FKYRIPKKKFLQGD
+210 
-224 VHELAVDPYT
+224 
-234 LGVWLGDGRNQNPDI
+234 
-249 CGAESDYAI
+249 
-258 VQAILDNGYELA
+258 
-270 WDTRHKTTGVRYYG
+270 
-284 FKELRKQLQE
+284 
-294 YDMCHSRRRSDKY
+294 
-307 IPDNYLTA
+307 
-315 TVGQRLE
+315 
-322 LLAGLLDTD
+322 
-331 GCLRKKEH
+331 
-339 RYDFTTNEERLRDD
+339 
-353 VISLVSTFGWRCS
+353 ST
-366 VVRYERGIS
+366 
-375 SSGIRANKPYWVIS
+375 
-389 FNPTCYIPCRLE
+389 
-401 RKQLYEFSK
+401 
-410 QRAITIT
+410 
-417 DVEKI
+417 
-422 HGIQGNCITVEGG
+422 
-435 VYCVGK
+435 
-441 RLKPTHNS
+441 
-449 SICIFYFAW
+449 ICIFFYAW

-565 EGRYQDYLNI
+565 DGRYQDYLNI

-604 QYKDNPRYKFRK
+604 QYKNNPRYKFRK
-616 LPALNE
+616 IPALNE

-629 YPVHGFSTEYYHNM
+629 YPVKGFSTKYYHNM

-662 REGLLFPADG
+662 REGLLFPADE

-719 IFNKGPKEVTIP
+719 IFNKGKKEVTIP
-731 LVTGKIIGERLT
+731 LVTGKIIGEKLT

-757 DKVSSELEKHNYH
+757 DRVSTELEKHNYH

-838 LAMKIYGEI
+838 LAMKIYGDI
-847 GGPAEIYSSPV
+847 DGPASIIQSPV

>member
-1 MCCETLSDLFDMAR
+1 MISGRNKRIINAIKKKPVSCETLRDLFDMAR
-15 AVYNED
+15 AVYKED
-21 NSELPYCLKIT
+21 NAELSYCLKIT
-32 EYIKRAIPCL
+32 SYIKQVIPL
-42 PKSNSLNA
+42 LEKSDALNSL
-50 LYWKV
+50 YWDV

-108 LSMPPRVGKAI
+108 LSMPPRVGK
-119 AYDTPVLTKNGWKKH
+119 
-134 GDLTIRDSVIGI
+134 
-146 DGEYKKILAIHN
+146 
-158 PCEMEY
+158 
-164 EVTFSDGEKIVCHG
+164 
-178 NHEWVVEDRNTR
+178 
-190 KLRRIETKK
+190 
-199 IAGDL
+199 
-204 RSNDGH
+204 
-210 FKYRIPKKKFLQGD
+210 
-224 VHELAVDPYT
+224 
-234 LGVWLGDGRNQNPDI
+234 
-249 CGAESDYAI
+249 
-258 VQAILDNGYELA
+258 
-270 WDTRHKTTGVRYYG
+270 
-284 FKELRKQLQE
+284 
-294 YDMCHSRRRSDKY
+294 
-307 IPDNYLTA
+307 
-315 TVGQRLE
+315 
-322 LLAGLLDTD
+322 
-331 GCLRKKEH
+331 
-339 RYDFTTNEERLRDD
+339 
-353 VISLVSTFGWRCS
+353 ST
-366 VVRYERGIS
+366 
-375 SSGIRANKPYWVIS
+375 
-389 FNPTCYIPCRLE
+389 
-401 RKQLYEFSK
+401 
-410 QRAITIT
+410 
-417 DVEKI
+417 
-422 HGIQGNCITVEGG
+422 
-435 VYCVGK
+435 
-441 RLKPTHNS
+441 
-449 SICIFYFAW
+449 ICIFFYAW

-556 KESLSLRRL
+556 KESLSLKRL

-604 QYKDNPRYKFRK
+604 QYKNNPRYKFRK

-622 KGESNFN
+622 KGESNFD
-629 YPVHGFSTEYYHNM
+629 YPVHGFSTKYYHDM

-662 REGLLFPADG
+662 REGLLFPADE

-705 GYEYPNGDVYIPSW
+705 GYEYPNGDVYIPSL
-719 IFNKGPKEVTIP
+719 IFNKGKKEVTIP
-731 LVTGKIIGERLT
+731 LVTGKIIGEKLT

-757 DKVSSELEKHNYH
+757 DRVSTELEKHNYH

-838 LAMKIYGEI
+838 LAMKIYGDI
-847 GGPAEIYSSPV
+847 DGPASIIQSPV

>member
-1 MCCETLSDLFDMAR
+1 MISGRNKRIINAIKKKPVCCETLRDLFDMAR
-15 AVYNED
+15 AVYKED
-21 NSELPYCLKIT
+21 NAELSYCLKIT
-32 EYIKRAIPCL
+32 SYIKQVVQL
-42 PKSNSLNA
+42 LEKSDALNG
-50 LYWKV
+50 LYWDV

-108 LSMPPRVGKAI
+108 LSMPPRVGK
-119 AYDTPVLTKNGWKKH
+119 
-134 GDLTIRDSVIGI
+134 
-146 DGEYKKILAIHN
+146 
-158 PCEMEY
+158 
-164 EVTFSDGEKIVCHG
+164 
-178 NHEWVVEDRNTR
+178 
-190 KLRRIETKK
+190 
-199 IAGDL
+199 
-204 RSNDGH
+204 
-210 FKYRIPKKKFLQGD
+210 
-224 VHELAVDPYT
+224 
-234 LGVWLGDGRNQNPDI
+234 
-249 CGAESDYAI
+249 
-258 VQAILDNGYELA
+258 
-270 WDTRHKTTGVRYYG
+270 
-284 FKELRKQLQE
+284 
-294 YDMCHSRRRSDKY
+294 
-307 IPDNYLTA
+307 
-315 TVGQRLE
+315 
-322 LLAGLLDTD
+322 
-331 GCLRKKEH
+331 
-339 RYDFTTNEERLRDD
+339 
-353 VISLVSTFGWRCS
+353 ST
-366 VVRYERGIS
+366 
-375 SSGIRANKPYWVIS
+375 
-389 FNPTCYIPCRLE
+389 
-401 RKQLYEFSK
+401 
-410 QRAITIT
+410 
-417 DVEKI
+417 
-422 HGIQGNCITVEGG
+422 
-435 VYCVGK
+435 
-441 RLKPTHNS
+441 
-449 SICIFYFAW
+449 ICIFFYAW

-556 KESLSLRRL
+556 KESLSLKRL

-604 QYKDNPRYKFRK
+604 QYKNNPRYKFRK

-622 KGESNFN
+622 KGESNFD
-629 YPVHGFSTEYYHNM
+629 YPVHGFSTKYYHDM

-662 REGLLFPADG
+662 REGLLFPADE

-719 IFNKGPKEVTIP
+719 IFNKGKKEVTIP
-731 LVTGKIIGERLT
+731 LVTGKIIGEKLT

-757 DKVSSELEKHNYH
+757 DRVSTELEKHNYH

-838 LAMKIYGEI
+838 LAMKIYGDI
-847 GGPAEIYSSPV
+847 DGPASIIQSPV

>member
-1 MCCETLSDLFDMAR
+1 MISGRNRRIINAIKKKPVSNETLSDLFDMAR
-15 AVYNED
+15 VVYNED
-21 NSELPYCLKIT
+21 SAELHYCLKIT
-32 EYIKRAIPCL
+32 EYVKEVVHYL

-87 PLSIVAQDLQ
+87 PLRIVAQDLQ

-108 LSMPPRVGKAI
+108 LSMPPRVGK
-119 AYDTPVLTKNGWKKH
+119 
-134 GDLTIRDSVIGI
+134 
-146 DGEYKKILAIHN
+146 
-158 PCEMEY
+158 
-164 EVTFSDGEKIVCHG
+164 
-178 NHEWVVEDRNTR
+178 
-190 KLRRIETKK
+190 
-199 IAGDL
+199 
-204 RSNDGH
+204 
-210 FKYRIPKKKFLQGD
+210 
-224 VHELAVDPYT
+224 
-234 LGVWLGDGRNQNPDI
+234 
-249 CGAESDYAI
+249 
-258 VQAILDNGYELA
+258 
-270 WDTRHKTTGVRYYG
+270 
-284 FKELRKQLQE
+284 
-294 YDMCHSRRRSDKY
+294 
-307 IPDNYLTA
+307 
-315 TVGQRLE
+315 
-322 LLAGLLDTD
+322 
-331 GCLRKKEH
+331 
-339 RYDFTTNEERLRDD
+339 
-353 VISLVSTFGWRCS
+353 ST
-366 VVRYERGIS
+366 
-375 SSGIRANKPYWVIS
+375 
-389 FNPTCYIPCRLE
+389 
-401 RKQLYEFSK
+401 
-410 QRAITIT
+410 
-417 DVEKI
+417 
-422 HGIQGNCITVEGG
+422 
-435 VYCVGK
+435 
-441 RLKPTHNS
+441 
-449 SICIFYFAW
+449 ICIFFFAW
-458 IIGKRPSSHNA
+458 IIGKRPDSHNA

-493 YTFHEIFPDVQLVS
+493 YTFHEIFPDVNLQM

-514 LYYDAVESFAT
+514 LYYDAIESFAT

-539 DISEDGYLYVDD
+539 DISQDGYLYVDD

-556 KESLSLRRL
+556 KESLSPKRL

-575 LVDRKNDGSKELMVG
+575 LVDRKNDGSRELMVG
-590 TRWNVADPL
+590 TRWNVMDPL
-599 GRIEK
+599 GKIEK
-604 QYKDNPRYKFRK
+604 QYKNNPRYKFRK

-622 KGESNFN
+622 KGESNFD
-629 YPVHGFSTEYYHNM
+629 YPVKGFSTKYYHDM
-643 RDRLDKNEWMAKF
+643 RDKLDKNEWMAKF

-719 IFNKGPKEVTIP
+719 IFNKGPKETTIP
-731 LVTGKIIGERLT
+731 LVTGKIMGEKLT

-757 DKVSSELEKHNYH
+757 DKVSAELEKHNYH

-789 AYSGDVKKHFI
+789 AYSGDVKRHFI

-838 LAMKIYGEI
+838 LAIKIYGDV
-847 GGPAEIYSSPV
+847 GGPADIISSPV

>member
-1 MCCETLSDLFDMAR
+1 MISGRNRRIINAIKKKPVCCETLRDLFDMAR
-15 AVYNED
+15 AVYKED
-21 NSELPYCLKIT
+21 NAELSYCLKIT
-32 EYIKRAIPCL
+32 SYVKKVIPL
-42 PKSNSLNA
+42 LEKSDALNG
-50 LYWKV
+50 LYWDV

-108 LSMPPRVGKAI
+108 LSMPPRVGK
-119 AYDTPVLTKNGWKKH
+119 
-134 GDLTIRDSVIGI
+134 
-146 DGEYKKILAIHN
+146 
-158 PCEMEY
+158 
-164 EVTFSDGEKIVCHG
+164 
-178 NHEWVVEDRNTR
+178 
-190 KLRRIETKK
+190 
-199 IAGDL
+199 
-204 RSNDGH
+204 
-210 FKYRIPKKKFLQGD
+210 
-224 VHELAVDPYT
+224 
-234 LGVWLGDGRNQNPDI
+234 
-249 CGAESDYAI
+249 
-258 VQAILDNGYELA
+258 
-270 WDTRHKTTGVRYYG
+270 
-284 FKELRKQLQE
+284 
-294 YDMCHSRRRSDKY
+294 
-307 IPDNYLTA
+307 
-315 TVGQRLE
+315 
-322 LLAGLLDTD
+322 
-331 GCLRKKEH
+331 
-339 RYDFTTNEERLRDD
+339 
-353 VISLVSTFGWRCS
+353 ST
-366 VVRYERGIS
+366 
-375 SSGIRANKPYWVIS
+375 
-389 FNPTCYIPCRLE
+389 
-401 RKQLYEFSK
+401 
-410 QRAITIT
+410 
-417 DVEKI
+417 
-422 HGIQGNCITVEGG
+422 
-435 VYCVGK
+435 
-441 RLKPTHNS
+441 
-449 SICIFYFAW
+449 ICIFFYAW
-458 IIGKRPSSHNA
+458 IIGRRPASHNA

-556 KESLSLRRL
+556 KESLSLKRL

-575 LVDRKNDGSKELMVG
+575 LVDRKNDGSRELMVG

-604 QYKDNPRYKFRK
+604 QYKNNPRYKFRK

-622 KGESNFN
+622 KGESNFD
-629 YPVHGFSTEYYHNM
+629 YPVHGFSTKYYHDM

-719 IFNKGPKEVTIP
+719 VFNKGPKEVTIP
-731 LVTGKIIGERLT
+731 IVTGKIMGEKLT

-775 KKAPGNMEKMTKMV
+775 KKAPGNMEKMTKMI
-789 AYSGDVKKHFI
+789 AYSGDIKKHFI
-800 FLDPEHQDQEYSDA
+800 FLDPDCQDQEYSDA

-838 LAMKIYGEI
+838 LAMKIYGDI
-847 GGPAEIYSSPV
+847 GGPASIVQSPV

>member
-1 MCCETLSDLFDMAR
+1 VISGRNKRIINAIKKKPVCCETLRDLFDMAR
-15 AVYNED
+15 AVYKED
-21 NSELPYCLKIT
+21 NAELSYCLKIT
-32 EYIKRAIPCL
+32 IYIKQVIPL
-42 PKSNSLNA
+42 LEKSDALNSL
-50 LYWKV
+50 YWDV

-108 LSMPPRVGKAI
+108 LSMPPRVGK
-119 AYDTPVLTKNGWKKH
+119 
-134 GDLTIRDSVIGI
+134 
-146 DGEYKKILAIHN
+146 
-158 PCEMEY
+158 
-164 EVTFSDGEKIVCHG
+164 
-178 NHEWVVEDRNTR
+178 
-190 KLRRIETKK
+190 
-199 IAGDL
+199 
-204 RSNDGH
+204 
-210 FKYRIPKKKFLQGD
+210 
-224 VHELAVDPYT
+224 
-234 LGVWLGDGRNQNPDI
+234 
-249 CGAESDYAI
+249 
-258 VQAILDNGYELA
+258 
-270 WDTRHKTTGVRYYG
+270 
-284 FKELRKQLQE
+284 
-294 YDMCHSRRRSDKY
+294 
-307 IPDNYLTA
+307 
-315 TVGQRLE
+315 
-322 LLAGLLDTD
+322 
-331 GCLRKKEH
+331 
-339 RYDFTTNEERLRDD
+339 
-353 VISLVSTFGWRCS
+353 ST
-366 VVRYERGIS
+366 
-375 SSGIRANKPYWVIS
+375 
-389 FNPTCYIPCRLE
+389 
-401 RKQLYEFSK
+401 
-410 QRAITIT
+410 
-417 DVEKI
+417 
-422 HGIQGNCITVEGG
+422 
-435 VYCVGK
+435 
-441 RLKPTHNS
+441 
-449 SICIFYFAW
+449 ICIFFYAW

-469 MSGHSGILA
+469 MSGHGGILA

-565 EGRYQDYLNI
+565 DGRYQDYLNI

-604 QYKDNPRYKFRK
+604 QYKNNPRYKFRK
-616 LPALNE
+616 IPALNE

-629 YPVHGFSTEYYHNM
+629 YPVKGFSTKYYHNM

-662 REGLLFPADG
+662 REGLLFPADE

-719 IFNKGPKEVTIP
+719 IFNKGKKEVTIP
-731 LVTGKIIGERLT
+731 LVTGKIIGEKLT

-757 DKVSSELEKHNYH
+757 DRVSTELEKHNYH

-838 LAMKIYGEI
+838 LAMKIYGDI
-847 GGPAEIYSSPV
+847 DGPASIIQSPV

>member
-1 MCCETLSDLFDMAR
+1 MISGRNRRIINAIKKKPVSCETLSDLFDMAR
-15 AVYNED
+15 AMYDED
-21 NSELPYCLKIT
+21 NSELSYCLKIT
-32 EYIKRAIPCL
+32 EYVKKVIPCL
-42 PKSNSLNA
+42 PNSNSLNA

-108 LSMPPRVGKAI
+108 LSMPPRVGK
-119 AYDTPVLTKNGWKKH
+119 
-134 GDLTIRDSVIGI
+134 
-146 DGEYKKILAIHN
+146 
-158 PCEMEY
+158 
-164 EVTFSDGEKIVCHG
+164 
-178 NHEWVVEDRNTR
+178 
-190 KLRRIETKK
+190 
-199 IAGDL
+199 
-204 RSNDGH
+204 
-210 FKYRIPKKKFLQGD
+210 
-224 VHELAVDPYT
+224 
-234 LGVWLGDGRNQNPDI
+234 
-249 CGAESDYAI
+249 
-258 VQAILDNGYELA
+258 
-270 WDTRHKTTGVRYYG
+270 
-284 FKELRKQLQE
+284 
-294 YDMCHSRRRSDKY
+294 
-307 IPDNYLTA
+307 
-315 TVGQRLE
+315 
-322 LLAGLLDTD
+322 
-331 GCLRKKEH
+331 
-339 RYDFTTNEERLRDD
+339 
-353 VISLVSTFGWRCS
+353 ST
-366 VVRYERGIS
+366 
-375 SSGIRANKPYWVIS
+375 
-389 FNPTCYIPCRLE
+389 
-401 RKQLYEFSK
+401 
-410 QRAITIT
+410 
-417 DVEKI
+417 
-422 HGIQGNCITVEGG
+422 
-435 VYCVGK
+435 
-441 RLKPTHNS
+441 
-449 SICIFYFAW
+449 ICIFFYAW

-565 EGRYQDYLNI
+565 DGRYQDYLNI

-719 IFNKGPKEVTIP
+719 IFSKGPKEVTIP

>member
-1 MCCETLSDLFDMAR
+1 MISGRNKRIINAIKKKPVCCETLRDLFDMAR
-15 AVYNED
+15 AVYKED
-21 NSELPYCLKIT
+21 NAELSYCLKIT
-32 EYIKRAIPCL
+32 SYIKQVIPL
-42 PKSNSLNA
+42 LEKSDALNSL
-50 LYWKV
+50 YWDV

-108 LSMPPRVGKAI
+108 LSMPPRVGK
-119 AYDTPVLTKNGWKKH
+119 
-134 GDLTIRDSVIGI
+134 
-146 DGEYKKILAIHN
+146 
-158 PCEMEY
+158 
-164 EVTFSDGEKIVCHG
+164 
-178 NHEWVVEDRNTR
+178 
-190 KLRRIETKK
+190 
-199 IAGDL
+199 
-204 RSNDGH
+204 
-210 FKYRIPKKKFLQGD
+210 
-224 VHELAVDPYT
+224 
-234 LGVWLGDGRNQNPDI
+234 
-249 CGAESDYAI
+249 
-258 VQAILDNGYELA
+258 
-270 WDTRHKTTGVRYYG
+270 
-284 FKELRKQLQE
+284 
-294 YDMCHSRRRSDKY
+294 
-307 IPDNYLTA
+307 
-315 TVGQRLE
+315 
-322 LLAGLLDTD
+322 
-331 GCLRKKEH
+331 
-339 RYDFTTNEERLRDD
+339 
-353 VISLVSTFGWRCS
+353 ST
-366 VVRYERGIS
+366 
-375 SSGIRANKPYWVIS
+375 
-389 FNPTCYIPCRLE
+389 
-401 RKQLYEFSK
+401 
-410 QRAITIT
+410 
-417 DVEKI
+417 
-422 HGIQGNCITVEGG
+422 
-435 VYCVGK
+435 
-441 RLKPTHNS
+441 
-449 SICIFYFAW
+449 ICIFFYAW

-556 KESLSLRRL
+556 KESLSLKRL

-604 QYKDNPRYKFRK
+604 QYKNNPRYKFRK
-616 LPALNE
+616 IPALNE
-622 KGESNFN
+622 KGESNFD
-629 YPVHGFSTEYYHNM
+629 YPVKGFSTKYYHNM

-662 REGLLFPADG
+662 REGLLFPADE

-686 VVGACDVA
+686 VIGACDVA

-719 IFNKGPKEVTIP
+719 IFNKGKKEVTIP
-731 LVTGKIIGERLT
+731 LVTGKIIGEKLT

-757 DKVSSELEKHNYH
+757 DRVSTELEKHNYH

-838 LAMKIYGEI
+838 LAMKIYGDI
-847 GGPAEIYSSPV
+847 DGPASIIQSPV

>member
-1 MCCETLSDLFDMAR
+1 MISGRNKRIINAIKKKPVCCETLRDLFDMAR
-15 AVYNED
+15 AVYKED
-21 NSELPYCLKIT
+21 NAELSYCLKIT
-32 EYIKRAIPCL
+32 SYIKQVIPL
-42 PKSNSLNA
+42 LEKSDALNSL
-50 LYWKV
+50 YWDV

-108 LSMPPRVGKAI
+108 LSMPPRVGK
-119 AYDTPVLTKNGWKKH
+119 
-134 GDLTIRDSVIGI
+134 
-146 DGEYKKILAIHN
+146 
-158 PCEMEY
+158 
-164 EVTFSDGEKIVCHG
+164 
-178 NHEWVVEDRNTR
+178 
-190 KLRRIETKK
+190 
-199 IAGDL
+199 
-204 RSNDGH
+204 
-210 FKYRIPKKKFLQGD
+210 
-224 VHELAVDPYT
+224 
-234 LGVWLGDGRNQNPDI
+234 
-249 CGAESDYAI
+249 
-258 VQAILDNGYELA
+258 
-270 WDTRHKTTGVRYYG
+270 
-284 FKELRKQLQE
+284 
-294 YDMCHSRRRSDKY
+294 
-307 IPDNYLTA
+307 
-315 TVGQRLE
+315 
-322 LLAGLLDTD
+322 
-331 GCLRKKEH
+331 
-339 RYDFTTNEERLRDD
+339 
-353 VISLVSTFGWRCS
+353 ST
-366 VVRYERGIS
+366 
-375 SSGIRANKPYWVIS
+375 
-389 FNPTCYIPCRLE
+389 
-401 RKQLYEFSK
+401 
-410 QRAITIT
+410 
-417 DVEKI
+417 
-422 HGIQGNCITVEGG
+422 
-435 VYCVGK
+435 
-441 RLKPTHNS
+441 
-449 SICIFYFAW
+449 ICIFFYAW

-556 KESLSLRRL
+556 KESLSLKRL

-604 QYKDNPRYKFRK
+604 QYKNNPRYKFRK

-622 KGESNFN
+622 KGESNFD
-629 YPVHGFSTEYYHNM
+629 YPVKGFSTKYYHNM

-662 REGLLFPADG
+662 REGLLFPADE

-719 IFNKGPKEVTIP
+719 IFNKGKKEVTIP
-731 LVTGKIIGERLT
+731 LVTGKIIGEKLT

-757 DKVSSELEKHNYH
+757 DKVSTELEKHNYH

-838 LAMKIYGEI
+838 LAMKIYGDI
-847 GGPAEIYSSPV
+847 DGPASIIQSPV

>member
-1 MCCETLSDLFDMAR
+1 MISGRNKRIINAIKKKPVSCETLRDLFDMAR
-15 AVYNED
+15 AVYKED
-21 NSELPYCLKIT
+21 NAELSYCLKIT
-32 EYIKRAIPCL
+32 SYIKQVIPL
-42 PKSNSLNA
+42 LEKSDALNSL
-50 LYWKV
+50 YWDV

-108 LSMPPRVGKAI
+108 LSMPPRVGK
-119 AYDTPVLTKNGWKKH
+119 
-134 GDLTIRDSVIGI
+134 
-146 DGEYKKILAIHN
+146 
-158 PCEMEY
+158 
-164 EVTFSDGEKIVCHG
+164 
-178 NHEWVVEDRNTR
+178 
-190 KLRRIETKK
+190 
-199 IAGDL
+199 
-204 RSNDGH
+204 
-210 FKYRIPKKKFLQGD
+210 
-224 VHELAVDPYT
+224 
-234 LGVWLGDGRNQNPDI
+234 
-249 CGAESDYAI
+249 
-258 VQAILDNGYELA
+258 
-270 WDTRHKTTGVRYYG
+270 
-284 FKELRKQLQE
+284 
-294 YDMCHSRRRSDKY
+294 
-307 IPDNYLTA
+307 
-315 TVGQRLE
+315 
-322 LLAGLLDTD
+322 
-331 GCLRKKEH
+331 
-339 RYDFTTNEERLRDD
+339 
-353 VISLVSTFGWRCS
+353 ST
-366 VVRYERGIS
+366 
-375 SSGIRANKPYWVIS
+375 
-389 FNPTCYIPCRLE
+389 
-401 RKQLYEFSK
+401 
-410 QRAITIT
+410 
-417 DVEKI
+417 
-422 HGIQGNCITVEGG
+422 
-435 VYCVGK
+435 
-441 RLKPTHNS
+441 
-449 SICIFYFAW
+449 ICIFFYAW

-565 EGRYQDYLNI
+565 DGRYQDYLNI

-604 QYKDNPRYKFRK
+604 QYKNNPRYKFRK
-616 LPALNE
+616 IPALNE

-629 YPVHGFSTEYYHNM
+629 YPVKGFSTKYYHNM

-662 REGLLFPADG
+662 REGLLFPADE
-672 LRYYNGI
+672 LRYYNGV

-719 IFNKGPKEVTIP
+719 IFNKGKKEVTIP
-731 LVTGKIIGERLT
+731 LVTGKIIGEKLT

-757 DKVSSELEKHNYH
+757 DRVSTELEKHNYH

-838 LAMKIYGEI
+838 LAMKIYGDI
-847 GGPAEIYSSPV
+847 DGPASIIQSPV

>member
-1 MCCETLSDLFDMAR
+1 MISGRNRRIINAIKKKPVSCETLSDLFDMAR
-15 AVYNED
+15 AMYDED
-21 NSELPYCLKIT
+21 NSELSYCLKIT
-32 EYIKRAIPCL
+32 EYVKKVIPCL
-42 PKSNSLNA
+42 PNSNSLNA

-108 LSMPPRVGKAI
+108 LSMPPRVGK
-119 AYDTPVLTKNGWKKH
+119 
-134 GDLTIRDSVIGI
+134 
-146 DGEYKKILAIHN
+146 
-158 PCEMEY
+158 
-164 EVTFSDGEKIVCHG
+164 
-178 NHEWVVEDRNTR
+178 
-190 KLRRIETKK
+190 
-199 IAGDL
+199 
-204 RSNDGH
+204 
-210 FKYRIPKKKFLQGD
+210 
-224 VHELAVDPYT
+224 
-234 LGVWLGDGRNQNPDI
+234 
-249 CGAESDYAI
+249 
-258 VQAILDNGYELA
+258 
-270 WDTRHKTTGVRYYG
+270 
-284 FKELRKQLQE
+284 
-294 YDMCHSRRRSDKY
+294 
-307 IPDNYLTA
+307 
-315 TVGQRLE
+315 
-322 LLAGLLDTD
+322 
-331 GCLRKKEH
+331 
-339 RYDFTTNEERLRDD
+339 
-353 VISLVSTFGWRCS
+353 ST
-366 VVRYERGIS
+366 
-375 SSGIRANKPYWVIS
+375 
-389 FNPTCYIPCRLE
+389 
-401 RKQLYEFSK
+401 
-410 QRAITIT
+410 
-417 DVEKI
+417 
-422 HGIQGNCITVEGG
+422 
-435 VYCVGK
+435 
-441 RLKPTHNS
+441 
-449 SICIFYFAW
+449 ICIFFYAW

-556 KESLSLRRL
+556 KESLSLKRL

-604 QYKDNPRYKFRK
+604 QYKNNPRYKFRK

-622 KGESNFN
+622 KGESNFD
-629 YPVHGFSTEYYHNM
+629 YPVHGFSTKYYHNM

-662 REGLLFPADG
+662 REGLLFPVDE

-686 VVGACDVA
+686 VIGACDVA

-731 LVTGKIIGERLT
+731 IVTGKIIGEKLT

-757 DKVSSELEKHNYH
+757 DRVSTELEKHNYH

-775 KKAPGNMEKMTKMV
+775 KKAPGNMEKTTKMV
-789 AYSGDVKKHFI
+789 AYSGDIKKHFI

-838 LAMKIYGEI
+838 LAMKIYGDI
-847 GGPAEIYSSPV
+847 GGPAQIIQSPV